1 MQGPATF
8 LEHNRA
14 DKDSNR
20 MSRMHGR
27 HGIVRGQ
34 ANESDRMSRMHGRHG
49 IVRGQANDNDNDNE
63 EKYFVFKK
71 NSKKFIHKINFSAEK
86 IDN

>member
-1 MQGPATF
+1 PLHQMQGPATF

-34 ANESDRMSRMHGRHG
+34 AND
-49 IVRGQANDNDNDNE
+49 NDNDNDNE

-71 NSKKFIHKINFSAEK
+71 NQKNSFIKSTSLPK
-86 IDN
+86 R

>member
-14 DKDSNR
+14 DKDSN
-20 MSRMHGR
+20 
-27 HGIVRGQ
+27 
-34 ANESDRMSRMHGRHG
+34 RMSRMHGRHG